1 MAEERVEN
9 IDELEYVEQMEVR
22 AKLNLRVAP
31 NKQADIIKVMPVGEK
46 VYIEQEK
53 EGWVYTGEGWCM
65 KEFLK

>member
-1 MAEERVEN
+1 MAEERIEN

-31 NKQADIIKVMPVGEK
+31 NKQADIIRVMSVGEK
-46 VYIEQEK
+46 VYIEREE

>member
-31 NKQADIIKVMPVGEK
+31 NK
-46 VYIEQEK
+46 
-53 EGWVYTGEGWCM
+53 
-65 KEFLK
+65 